1 MKRARWRCR
10 LRFSCCNPPVLSPAY
25 LGLLS
30 LLRDPENLQTLEAKG
45 PLMWSGL
52 ADIGTENAERK
63 ECSKLVALSA
73 GCSFYKLHF
82 IEYLMGFPGGAV
94 VKIHLPMQKT
104 QKRLESDPWVEKI
117 PWRRAW
123 NPLQYSCLENPMD
136 RGAWRAGVQGVAKS
150 PTWLST
156 VRICCSLKLHKVSHL
171 TLSNNLGLFVCL
183 F

>member
-1 MKRARWRCR
+1 MCWRHGRRGTSMKRARWRCR

-30 LLRDPENLQTLEAKG
+30 LLRDPENPQTLEAKG

-73 GCSFYKLHF
+73 GCSFYKLPF

-94 VKIHLPMQKT
+94 VKICLPMQKT

-117 PWRRAW
+117 P
-123 NPLQYSCLENPMD
+123 LEEGTEPTPVFLPGKSHGQ
-136 RGAWRAGVQGVAKS
+136 RSLAGWS
-150 PTWLST
+150 PGG
-156 VRICCSLKLHKVSHL
+156 CKE
-171 TLSNNLGLFVCL
+171 
-183 F
+183 